1 VDKLCH
7 LANNLLER
15 TSRQQTSTLIPD
27 PIVPTVIYRIRT
39 GNRYHVYHR
48 RHRRRI
54 HPRMGIAIASP
65 QQPPVPVINPGIH
78 SSSQATITEPSVRLS
93 TSSST
98 RDYSGESL
106 VSLYCLFQDNI
117 NSSRTPPIV

>member
-15 TSRQQTSTLIPD
+15 TNRQPTAALIPD

-39 GNRYHVYHR
+39 GNRYHVY
-48 RHRRRI
+48 RRRVRRRT
-54 HPRMGIAIASP
+54 HPRMSIAIPSP
-65 QQPPVPVINPGIH
+65 QQPPAPVINPGIH
-78 SSSQATITEPSVRLS
+78 SSSRTNIAEPSVLLS
-93 TSSST
+93 SSTST

-117 NSSRTPPIV
+117 NSSRTPIV